1 MLLHAPAQFL
11 NKHTFGRVPELS
23 MASQIWGEF
32 PPPPPNPKKMGG
44 GGGGKPNFEKT
55 KVKNFFARGASQCV
69 VLSITVLPLGITQK
83 VGLVA
88 SR

>member
-1 MLLHAPAQFL
+1 
-11 NKHTFGRVPELS
+11 

-32 PPPPPNPKKMGG
+32 PPQPQKSGG
-44 GGGGKPNFEKT
+44 GGRGGAGKPNFEKT
-55 KVKNFFARGASQCV
+55 KVKNFFARFARGASQCV
-69 VLSITVLPLGITQK
+69 VLSITVLPWGITQK